1 MKILRKNSVVGL
13 ASVVLFL
20 VAACEAKAATQ
31 TFTDVYPPGTTEW
44 SHNFVLTQFNPAL
57 GSLQS
62 VYIAASE
69 SVNLTGTVQNTST
82 GPQSFTFRAGS
93 LLTVTLP
100 GTLGFLQP
108 SPLALAQ
115 AYNLPAGGSAPY
127 GPVNASDSVNYT
139 YTLPADM
146 AWFIGTGT
154 FTLPAFTQTQELIA
168 GGGGNIIAQ
177 LSTIA
182 GADVLVQYTYIPV
195 PEPGSLALLG
205 LGGAALLLL
214 RRRR

>member
-1 MKILRKNSVVGL
+1 MKKLMRNSLLGL
-13 ASVVLFL
+13 ASVGLL
-20 VAACEAKAATQ
+20 LAASQAKADTATY
-31 TFTDVYPPGTTEW
+31 TDVYPPGTTEW
-44 SHNFVLTQFNPAL
+44 SHNFVLPLFDPSL
-57 GSLQS
+57 GSLSS

-69 SVNLTGTVQNTST
+69 SVNINGTVQNTST

-127 GPVNASDSVNYT
+127 GPVNASDAVNYT

-146 AWFIGTGT
+146 NWFVGVGT
-154 FTLPAFTQTQELIA
+154 FSLPGFTQTQELIA
-168 GGGGNIIAQ
+168 GGGGNIIAS
-177 LSTIA
+177 LSTLA
-182 GADVLVQYTYIPV
+182 GATVEVQYTYTPV
-195 PEPGSLALLG
+195 PEPGSFALLA
-205 LGGAALLLL
+205 LGGALMLL
-214 RRRR
+214 RKRR

>member
-1 MKILRKNSVVGL
+1 MKTPLKNSVLGL
-13 ASVVLFL
+13 VSAGILL
-20 VAACEAKAATQ
+20 TATQ
-31 TFTDVYPPGTTEW
+31 GVTAPWTVTYTDVYPPGTTEW
-44 SHNFVLTQFNPAL
+44 SHNFVLPLFDPAW
-57 GSLQS
+57 GTLQS

-69 SVNLTGTVQNTST
+69 SVNMNGTVQNTST

-100 GTLGFLQP
+100 DSLGYLQP

-127 GPVNASDSVNYT
+127 GPVSASDSVNYT
-139 YTLPADM
+139 YTAPVDM
-146 AWFIGTGT
+146 AWFQGVGT

-168 GGGGNIIAQ
+168 GGGGNIIAI
-177 LSTIA
+177 LSTVA
-182 GADVLVQYTYIPV
+182 GATVQVEYTYIP
-195 PEPGSLALLG
+195 EPASLALLA
-205 LGGAALLLL
+205 LGGAVMLL

>member
-1 MKILRKNSVVGL
+1 MKRLMMKSLLTL
-13 ASVVLFL
+13 AG
-20 VAACEAKAATQ
+20 AALLLWASEAKAT
-31 TFTDVYPPGTTEW
+31 TDTYTYTHSPSTTEW
-44 SHNFVLTQFNPAL
+44 SDSFVLQLFNPAL

-69 SVNLTGTVQNTST
+69 SVNINGTVQNTST

-139 YTLPADM
+139 YTAPVDM
-146 AWFIGTGT
+146 AWFTGVGP
-154 FTLPAFTQTQELIA
+154 FTLPGFTQTQELIA
-168 GGGGNIIAQ
+168 GGGGNIIAS
-177 LSTIA
+177 LNTVA
-182 GADVLVQYTYIPV
+182 GATVQVQYNYIPV
-195 PEPGSLALLG
+195 PEPGSLALLA
-205 LGGAALLLL
+205 LGVVVMLL
-214 RRRR
+214 RKRR

>member
-1 MKILRKNSVVGL
+1 MKKLMKTSALGLVG
-13 ASVVLFL
+13 
-20 VAACEAKAATQ
+20 AALLLMANEAKATTTATY
-31 TFTDVYPPGTTEW
+31 TASYGPATTEW
-44 SHNFVLTQFNPAL
+44 NHNFVLQLYDPSL

-69 SVNLTGTVQNTST
+69 SVNINGTVENTST

-115 AYNLPAGGSAPY
+115 AYNLPAGGTAPY

-139 YTLPADM
+139 YTAPVDM

-154 FTLPAFTQTQELIA
+154 FTLPGFTQTQELIA
-168 GGGGNIIAQ
+168 GGGGNIIAV
-177 LSTIA
+177 LSTTA
-182 GADVLVQYTYIPV
+182 GASVQVQYNFIPV
-195 PEPGSLALLG
+195 PEPSSLVLLAL
-205 LGGAALLLL
+205 GGSVMLL
-214 RRRR
+214 RKRR